1 METLLRAALIDWLR
15 ADPDLTSELNSVA
28 EEAPVAVAPPWLGLV
43 ASASTDWSTKT
54 RKGREVRIALEL
66 HVRGDDPATAGHV
79 IQAIETRIEAF
90 PPTRPQFDVAS
101 VTFLRA
107 RAEQRSGN
115 RRAILIEYRFRILT
129 PDMPE
134 EGIPQ

>member
-1 METLLRAALIDWLR
+1 METLLRAALIDWFR
-15 ADPDLTSELNSVA
+15 ADPALTSELNSVA

-43 ASASTDWSTKT
+43 ASASVDWSTKT

-66 HVRGDDPATAGHV
+66 HVRGDDPATAANLL
-79 IQAIETRIEAF
+79 QTIEERVEAF
-90 PPTRPQFDVAS
+90 PPNRPGFEVAL

-115 RRAILIEYRFRILT
+115 RRAMLLEYRFRLLT
-129 PDMPE
+129 LEMPE
-134 EGIPQ
+134 EGIAQ